1 MLDTQIIKKFILENY
16 MFTSNTNELDNDE
29 SFLKRGL
36 IDSTSVL
43 EIIMFLEDEYHI
55 KVDDD
60 EMIAENLDS
69 VNNIVN
75 FINRKLAKS

>member
-1 MLDTQIIKKFILENY
+1 MSDTQIIKKFILENY
-16 MFTSNTNELDNDE
+16 MFTSDPNELDDNE

-75 FINRKLAKS
+75 FINRKQAKN